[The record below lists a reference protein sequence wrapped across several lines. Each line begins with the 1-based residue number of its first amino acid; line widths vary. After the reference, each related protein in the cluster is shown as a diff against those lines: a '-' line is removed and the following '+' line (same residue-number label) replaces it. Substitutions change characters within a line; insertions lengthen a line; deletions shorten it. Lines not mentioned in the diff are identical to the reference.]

1 MAVWKDIEFLDRLIV
16 AAGGDERG
24 LVEITKNL
32 PLDELTS
39 VLVDEIVFRA
49 NTNAAGSAFRR
60 EEAQVPEIGTVLLG
74 VHHDGLTQER
84 ALGVRADGTVEQTTG
99 TRGDI
104 ALRLDYDLHDLI
116 RVLFGPTRL
125 RPAGTYSSA
134 FLPATAGH
142 QRMPPLETVY
152 QGMEVAGTVLSGLS
166 QHHPDLSEL
175 ARRYRTDKWGG
186 LHWFT
191 GLYERHLREFREL
204 PVRILEIG
212 IGGYGNATLG
222 GESLRMWKRY
232 FPRGLV
238 FGVDI
243 FDKSAVDEQRIT
255 TLRADQNDP
264 QALIEVEE
272 KYGPFDL
279 VIDDG
284 SHVNGHVR
292 TSLETLFPRLRAGG
306 LYVIEDLWT
315 SYCPGYGGQ
324 DRVPVDRTTSVGM
337 LKDIVEGIQ
346 YEEQPRPPGRP
357 PAHLERNVVGAHV
370 YHNLA
375 FLEKGVNAEG
385 GVPSWVPRH
394 PRY

>member
-1 MAVWKDIEFLDRLIV
+1 MTVGKDIGLLEQLIV
-16 AAGGDERG
+16 TAGGDDRG

-39 VLVDEIVFRA
+39 VLIDEVVFRA
-49 NTNAAGSAFRR
+49 NTNAAGSAFRQGP
-60 EEAQVPEIGTVLLG
+60 EAPEIGTVLIG

-84 ALGVRADGTVEQTTG
+84 LLSVRADGTVEPAAETK
-99 TRGDI
+99 GDI
-104 ALRLDYDLHDLI
+104 SLRLDYDLHDLV
-116 RVLFGPTRL
+116 RVLFGPTWP
-125 RPAGTYSSA
+125 RPAGTYASS
-134 FLPATAGH
+134 FLPAAAGGR
-142 QRMPPLETVY
+142 RMPPLETVY
-152 QGMEVAGTVLSGLS
+152 QGMDAAGTVLSGLS

-212 IGGYGNATLG
+212 IGGYGSATLG

-255 TLRADQNDP
+255 TVRADQNDP
-264 QALIEVEE
+264 QELIEVEE
-272 KYGPFDL
+272 KYGPFDI

-324 DRVPVDRTTSVGM
+324 DRVPVDGTTSVGM

-346 YEEQPRPPGRP
+346 YEEQPRTAEQPPTY
-357 PAHLERNVVGAHV
+357 LERNVVGVHV

-375 FLEKGVNAEG
+375 FLEKGSNAEG
-385 GVPSWVPRH
+385 GVPTWVPRT